1 MTALFSLLQQLVAL
15 IMAIISLLGLNN
27 NKSTVT
33 VELYTNPSSGYSW
46 EYSYDR
52 IDVLILDEDRY
63 IPDTSAILSG
73 GGGTQVF
80 SFRAINSGTVNITFR
95 YVNQITDN
103 IASEYVYTY
112 VVDDAMN
119 ITLQS
124 TQ

>member
-15 IMAIISLLGLNN
+15 MMAIISLLGLNN

-52 IDVLILDEDRY
+52 IDILVLDENRY
-63 IPDTSAILSG
+63 IPDTSAILSN
-73 GGGTQVF
+73 GGTQVF

-95 YVNQITDN
+95 YVNKITDN
-103 IASEYVYTY
+103 VASEYVYTY

>member
-15 IMAIISLLGLNN
+15 MMAIINLLGLNN
-27 NKSTVT
+27 KNIVT

-52 IDVLILDEDRY
+52 IDVLVLSDNNF
-63 IPDTSAILSG
+63 IPDSSAILSG

-80 SFRAINSGTVNITFR
+80 EFRALSSGTVNITFS
-95 YVNQITDN
+95 YVNKNDKSV
-103 IASEYVYTY
+103 ASEYIYTY
-112 VVDDAMN
+112 TVDDTGK

-124 TQ
+124 IQ

>member
-15 IMAIISLLGLNN
+15 MMAVINLLGLNN
-27 NKSTVT
+27 KNVVT

-52 IDVLILDEDRY
+52 IDVLVLSDNRFV
-63 IPDTSAILSG
+63 PDTSAILSG

-80 SFRAINSGTVNITFR
+80 EFRALSSGTVNITFS
-95 YVNQITDN
+95 YVNKIDKTV
-103 IASEYVYTY
+103 ASKYIYTY
-112 VVDDAMN
+112 TVDDTGK

>member
-15 IMAIISLLGLNN
+15 MMAVINLLGLNN
-27 NKSTVT
+27 KNVVT

-52 IDVLILDEDRY
+52 IDVLVLSDNRFV
-63 IPDTSAILSG
+63 PDTSAILSG

-80 SFRAINSGTVNITFR
+80 EFRALSSGTVNITFS
-95 YVNQITDN
+95 YVNKIDKTV
-103 IASEYVYTY
+103 ASEYVYTY
-112 VVDDAMN
+112 TVDDTGK

>member
-1 MTALFSLLQQLVAL
+1 MTALFSLLQQLIAL
-15 IMAIISLLGLNN
+15 MMAVINLLGLNN
-27 NKSTVT
+27 KNVVT

-52 IDVLILDEDRY
+52 IDVLVLSDNRFV
-63 IPDTSAILSG
+63 PDTSAILSG

-80 SFRAINSGTVNITFR
+80 EFRALSSGTVNITFS
-95 YVNQITDN
+95 YVNKIDKTV
-103 IASEYVYTY
+103 ASEYVYTY
-112 VVDDAMN
+112 TVDDTGK

>member
-1 MTALFSLLQQLVAL
+1 MTALFSLLQQLIAL
-15 IMAIISLLGLNN
+15 MMAVINLLGLNN
-27 NKSTVT
+27 KNVVT

-52 IDVLILDEDRY
+52 IDVLVLSDNRFV
-63 IPDTSAILSG
+63 PDTSAILSG

-80 SFRAINSGTVNITFR
+80 EFRALSSGTVNITFR
-95 YVNQITDN
+95 YVNKFDKTV
-103 IASEYVYTY
+103 ASEYVYTY
-112 VVDDAMN
+112 TVDDTGK

>member
-52 IDVLILDEDRY
+52 IDVLVLDDNRY
-63 IPDTSAILSG
+63 VPDTSSILSG
-73 GGGTQVF
+73 SGGTQVF